1 VNSTPDVRRI
11 FISSSSDV
19 DTTALSQLLT
29 DSGYLVRRPNDL
41 PPGDVAAG
49 LRSLIEGSDAVIAVV
64 GEAIPPATL
73 VEIGVA
79 IGGRLPVVILVE
91 GQVDAAALPLM
102 VRSLPTIVLG
112 GADLSSTAFRLLSAL
127 EIPPAAESKAPIQSA
142 EPPRQ
147 STTAKAREWA
157 DETERAVAEVLQA
170 KGYRVVPQ
178 PTANTVGQVD
188 LAVWISD
195 LGDPVLN
202 PVLIE
207 VAGRRPNVAAKVEQ
221 LGRYLRA
228 SRLALGMLVT
238 TDDAEP
244 RLRVS
249 NADAIVMVG
258 IGWLQTATTA
268 DILRVLTDGRNALFH
283 GTK

>member
-1 VNSTPDVRRI
+1 MNTTGGRRI

-19 DTTALSQLLT
+19 DTTALGQLLT
-29 DSGYLVRRPNDL
+29 DNGYLIARPHDL

-49 LRSLIEGSDAVIAVV
+49 LRSLIEGSDAVVAVV
-64 GEAIPPATL
+64 GATLPAATL

-79 IGGRLPVVILVE
+79 IGGRLPVVLLVE
-91 GQVDAAALPLM
+91 GQADAESLPLM

-112 GADLSSTAFRLLSAL
+112 GANLSSIAFRLLSAL
-127 EIPPAAESKAPIQSA
+127 EIPPAAERDALLQSA
-142 EPPRQ
+142 EPSQPIA
-147 STTAKAREWA
+147 TAITRDWA
-157 DETERAVAEVLQA
+157 DETERAAAEVLKA

-207 VAGRRPNVAAKVEQ
+207 VAGRRPNVSAKVEQ
-221 LGRYLRA
+221 LGGYLRA
-228 SRLALGMLVT
+228 SRLVLGMVVT

-244 RLRVS
+244 RLHVS
-249 NADAIVMVG
+249 GGNAIVVVG
-258 IGWLQTATTA
+258 IGWLQTASAA
-268 DILRVLTDGRNALFH
+268 DILRVLTDGRNVLFH
-283 GTK
+283 GTA

>member
-1 VNSTPDVRRI
+1 MSTLGGRRI
-11 FISSSSDV
+11 FISSSSEV

-29 DSGYLVRRPNDL
+29 DNGYHVTRPSDL

-49 LRSLIEGSDAVIAVV
+49 LRSLIEGSDAVVAVV
-64 GEAIPPATL
+64 GAAMPPATL

-79 IGGRLPVVILVE
+79 IGGRLPVFILVE
-91 GQVDAAALPLM
+91 GAADVAALPLM
-102 VRSLPTIVLG
+102 VRGLPTIVLG
-112 GADLSSTAFRLLSAL
+112 GADLGSTAFRLLSAL
-127 EIPPAAESKAPIQSA
+127 EIPPAAEPDASLQSA

-147 STTAKAREWA
+147 VATAITREWV
-157 DETERAVAEVLQA
+157 DETEGAVAEVLKA

-195 LGDPVLN
+195 LGDPALN

-207 VAGRRPNVAAKVEQ
+207 VAGRRPDVAAKVEQ

-228 SRLALGMLVT
+228 SRIVLGMLVT
-238 TDDAEP
+238 TDDADP
-244 RLRVS
+244 RLQVS
-249 NADAIVMVG
+249 DANAIVVVG
-258 IGWLQTATTA
+258 IGWLRTATTG
-268 DILRVLTDGRNALFH
+268 DIVRVLTDGRNALFH
-283 GTK
+283 LTT